1 MIEAPAEF
9 KGAAISLVRL
19 TKRYGDVVATDDID
33 LEIRAGE
40 FVTLL
45 GPSGSG
51 KTTTLMMIA
60 GFVVPTQGDILIDG
74 RSIIGMPP
82 SKRNLG
88 MVFQSYSLFP
98 HMNVYSNIAFPLEM
112 RRINRQ
118 DIRARVRSAL
128 KLVRLPEFEDRRV
141 NQLSGGQQQRIAFAR
156 ALVYEPAVL
165 LLDEPLGALDLKLR
179 QEMQIELLQLHERL
193 GITIIFVT
201 HDQGEALAMSDRIVV
216 LDSGVIQQVGTPEE
230 LYRKPVNRFVADFVG
245 ESNIIS
251 GTAHFE
257 PTHLVL
263 HTDDGLRL
271 VGVGGNG
278 EANLGR
284 TAVVI
289 RPESIV
295 PVSKEDCLPNIFEG
309 DVQEVI
315 YLGDVVKYTIRIGSD
330 TTVVAKWLARAS
342 VNVMTRGDR
351 VRIGWAAEDMVL
363 V

>member
-60 GFVVPTQGDILIDG
+60 GFVVPTQGNILIDG

-128 KLVRLPEFEDRRV
+128 KWCAFLNSKTAALTIKRRTAATYRFCESSGLRTSGASFGRTIRRVRLETQAGDADR
-141 NQLSGGQQQRIAFAR
+141 AP
-156 ALVYEPAVL
+156 PA
-165 LLDEPLGALDLKLR
+165 A
-179 QEMQIELLQLHERL
+179 
-193 GITIIFVT
+193 
-201 HDQGEALAMSDRIVV
+201 
-216 LDSGVIQQVGTPEE
+216 
-230 LYRKPVNRFVADFVG
+230 
-245 ESNIIS
+245 
-251 GTAHFE
+251 
-257 PTHLVL
+257 
-263 HTDDGLRL
+263 
-271 VGVGGNG
+271 
-278 EANLGR
+278 
-284 TAVVI
+284 
-289 RPESIV
+289 
-295 PVSKEDCLPNIFEG
+295 
-309 DVQEVI
+309 
-315 YLGDVVKYTIRIGSD
+315 
-330 TTVVAKWLARAS
+330 
-342 VNVMTRGDR
+342 
-351 VRIGWAAEDMVL
+351 
-363 V
+363 